1 MPEKQAQTK
10 TAPKKTEASRPATP
24 NIIIN
29 MSQQQA
35 QQQTN
40 EQTYNFPPKDWLT
53 ALLLCIFLG
62 WLGVHRFYVGKAG
75 TGILWFLTG
84 GMFFIGWLI
93 DIILIATRS
102 FTDSMGRPLVKK

>member
-1 MPEKQAQTK
+1 MPEQMQVKTK
-10 TAPKKTEASRPATP
+10 SEKTEASSPATP

-35 QQQTN
+35 QQQTK
-40 EQTYNFPPKDWLT
+40 EAYDFPPKDWLT

-62 WLGVHRFYVGKAG
+62 WSGVHRFYVGKAG
-75 TGILWFLTG
+75 TGILWLFTG
-84 GMFFIGWLI
+84 GMFWIGWFI
-93 DIILIATRS
+93 DIILIATKS

>member
-1 MPEKQAQTK
+1 MPEQMQVKTK
-10 TAPKKTEASRPATP
+10 SEKTEASSPATP

-29 MSQQQA
+29 MSQQHA

-62 WLGVHRFYVGKAG
+62 FFGVHRFYVGKAG
-75 TGILWFLTG
+75 TGILWLFTG
-84 GMFFIGWLI
+84 GMFWIGWLI

>member
-10 TAPKKTEASRPATP
+10 TAPKKTETPNQATP

-35 QQQTN
+35 QQQTK
-40 EQTYNFPPKDWLT
+40 EAYDFPPKDWLT

-62 WLGVHRFYVGKAG
+62 WLGAHRFYVGKAG
-75 TGILWFLTG
+75 TGILWLFTG
-84 GMFFIGWLI
+84 GMFGIGWFI
-93 DIILIATRS
+93 DIILIATKS